1 MREERL
7 REGDVMTE
15 AEVRETQCE
24 DSTITGGLEG
34 EEWNQEA
41 RNAGIP

>member
-7 REGDVMTE
+7 REGDGMTE
-15 AEVRETQCE
+15 AEVRVMQCE
-24 DSTITGGLEG
+24 DSTITGGLEDA
-34 EEWNQEA
+34 EWNQEA